1 MLEIYAHQKEV
12 CEKGYH
18 DYAPFELFKGIS
30 GIYDECSGMSCISSM
45 RNILSVCGVSFP
57 LDHKTFTQE
66 ELVSIKDKMDS
77 LRPRL
82 HLYEEMV
89 QNSFESLY
97 QFIKVSADHEFM
109 VSLG

>member
-12 CEKGYH
+12 CEEGYH
-18 DYAPFELFKGIS
+18 SYAPSELFKDIR
-30 GIYDECSGMSCISSM
+30 GIYDGCSGMVCISHM

-66 ELVSIKDKMDS
+66 ELVDIKDKMDA
-77 LRPRL
+77 LRPKL
-82 HLYEEMV
+82 HSYEEIV
-89 QNSFESLY
+89 QESFESLY
-97 QFIKVSADHEFM
+97 QFIKVSVDHEFM